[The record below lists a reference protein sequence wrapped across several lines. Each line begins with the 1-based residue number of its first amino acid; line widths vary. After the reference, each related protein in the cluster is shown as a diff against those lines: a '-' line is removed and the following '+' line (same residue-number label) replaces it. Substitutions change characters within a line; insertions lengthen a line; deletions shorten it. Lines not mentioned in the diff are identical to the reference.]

1 MSKVM
6 VLFDCNTRARD
17 KIING
22 GKKNMCFF
30 QPNAVLLTNFLF
42 YNTDNHAIGECS
54 SLIE

>member
-17 KIING
+17 KIINE
-22 GKKNMCFF
+22 GKKNICSF
-30 QPNAVLLTNFLF
+30 QPNVVLLTNFLF